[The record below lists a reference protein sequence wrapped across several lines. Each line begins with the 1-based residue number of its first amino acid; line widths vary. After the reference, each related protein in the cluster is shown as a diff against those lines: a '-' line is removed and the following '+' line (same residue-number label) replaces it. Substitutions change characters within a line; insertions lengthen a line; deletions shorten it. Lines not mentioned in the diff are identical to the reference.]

1 VSVDDNNINM
11 NTTSLNESVCMR
23 RQTLRWLEYVPR
35 DKIDTKNM
43 VMVIKYGIPK
53 FVPKHLL

>member
-1 VSVDDNNINM
+1 MSDDDNNRNM
-11 NTTSLNESVCMR
+11 NTSLNESER
-23 RQTLRWLEYVPR
+23 RQTLRWLESVPR
-35 DKIDTKNM
+35 DKINTKNM